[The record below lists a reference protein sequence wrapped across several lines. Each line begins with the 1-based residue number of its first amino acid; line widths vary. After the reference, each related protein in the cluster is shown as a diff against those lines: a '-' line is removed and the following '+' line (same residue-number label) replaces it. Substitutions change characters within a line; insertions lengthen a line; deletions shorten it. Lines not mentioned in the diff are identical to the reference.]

1 MSEPSSDAAADTERI
16 SYQTFGENFI
26 RYLVTVPRLRGEIE
40 DALKATVE
48 GSTAALPKDLLVA
61 DYQFQ
66 PRDLFIDHRQQDAA
80 EVGFTLK
87 LTGLLTLTLRLMGI
101 SARAPMEVEI
111 RVDVDVQ
118 TFAPLI
124 IRLLPHRVT
133 GKSIRVNAAMPSEL
147 RALPTALLDRLNPLV
162 LAVRESIVREVNAQL
177 ARPELQALAT
187 IDVLKLAGAAMEAR
201 N

>member
-1 MSEPSSDAAADTERI
+1 
-16 SYQTFGENFI
+16 
-26 RYLVTVPRLRGEIE
+26 
-40 DALKATVE
+40 
-48 GSTAALPKDLLVA
+48 
-61 DYQFQ
+61 
-66 PRDLFIDHRQQDAA
+66 
-80 EVGFTLK
+80 
-87 LTGLLTLTLRLMGI
+87 
-101 SARAPMEVEI
+101 MEVEI